1 MPVEAQF
8 RIKDGPRTNQRHNY
22 EESMEERKSL
32 SSSNSATNFKD
43 EDSQDY
49 NEELSSDGG
58 IDMEEERE

>member
-1 MPVEAQF
+1 
-8 RIKDGPRTNQRHNY
+8 
-22 EESMEERKSL
+22 MEERKSL